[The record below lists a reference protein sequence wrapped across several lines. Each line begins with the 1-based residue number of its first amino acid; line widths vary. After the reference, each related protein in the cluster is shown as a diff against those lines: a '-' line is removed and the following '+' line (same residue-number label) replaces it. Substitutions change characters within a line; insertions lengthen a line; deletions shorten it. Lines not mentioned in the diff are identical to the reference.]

1 MASNAALQ
9 WQDGR
14 GWLVLAGSTPA
25 SDAVRGRALAIVAAD
40 GGIAYLATRGVDAAA
55 EQIMSDMEDLGAP
68 TGYLV
73 DVLSEDDSEIQNKLA
88 EASMVVIG
96 GDSSV
101 TNVRSALLGAAIAG
115 IQRAFENGA
124 VVLAEGP
131 GAMAFGAWLLQDDDQ
146 MNTGLGW
153 LRSGL
158 IVPGIASVS
167 ESPVTRVVIAAQP
180 AAIAIGIGT
189 GSALALGPD
198 GQVEPWGE
206 QQVSIALGPSFGA

>member
-14 GWLVLAGSTPA
+14 GWLVLAGQTPA
-25 SDAVRGRALAIVAAD
+25 SDAVRARALAIMAAD
-40 GGIAYLATRGVDAAA
+40 GGVAYLATRGVDPAV

-68 TGYLV
+68 SGYIV
-73 DVLSEDDSEIQNKLA
+73 DVLTEDDSLIHSRLA

-101 TNVRSALLGAAIAG
+101 TNVRSALLGAAAAG
-115 IQRAFENGA
+115 IQEAFENGA
-124 VVLAEGP
+124 VVLVEGLA
-131 GAMAFGAWLLQDDDQ
+131 AMAFGAWLLLDNGQI
-146 MNTGLGW
+146 NTGLGW
-153 LRSGL
+153 LSRGL

-167 ESPVTRVVIAAQP
+167 ESPVTHIVMTAQP
-180 AAIAIGIGT
+180 SAIAIGVGM

-198 GQVEPWGE
+198 GEVEPWGE
-206 QQVSIALGPSFGA
+206 QQVSIALGPTFGA